1 MLLSPIMQGLWFLP
15 IGIVTGAYGT
25 IIGAGGGLIL
35 MPVLLLLYPHE
46 APALLTSTS
55 LCAVFANSVSGS
67 LAFARMRRAD
77 YKAGL
82 LFAAATVPGAF
93 LGSYLA
99 DFFPRLAFQRVFGG
113 FLVLVAAYLL
123 LKGRSGKAA
132 APGNTGPFTL
142 RYSVTE
148 SDGTVHSQA
157 YNALLGFLVSLL
169 TGFIAS
175 ILGIGGGI
183 IHVPLMTYVLSFP
196 IAVATATSTFIL
208 MFTSLSSIVTHVVRG
223 TISPD
228 WVRTVS
234 VVVGV
239 VMGAQV
245 GARIAKR
252 IKGSWTVKALACGL
266 IIAGGRLL
274 IG

>member
-1 MLLSPIMQGLWFLP
+1 MNGLWFLP
-15 IGIVTGAYGT
+15 IGILTGAYGT
-25 IIGAGGGLIL
+25 VIGAGGGLIL
-35 MPVLLLLYPHE
+35 MPVLLLLYPQE

-67 LAFARMRRAD
+67 IAYARMRRAD
-77 YKAGL
+77 YRAGL
-82 LFAAATVPGAF
+82 LFAAATIPGAF
-93 LGSYLA
+93 LGSYMA
-99 DFFPRLAFQRVFGG
+99 DFFPRAAFQKVFGG
-113 FLVLVAAYLL
+113 FLALMAIYLL
-123 LKGRSGKAA
+123 VRGKAREA
-132 APGNTGPFTL
+132 GKAGGTGGPFTL
-142 RYSVTE
+142 HYDVTE
-148 SDGTVHSQA
+148 SDGTVHPLS
-157 YNALLGFLVSLL
+157 YNAMVGFLVSLL

-175 ILGIGGGI
+175 VLGIGGGI

-208 MFTSLSSIVTHVVRG
+208 MFTSLSSIVTHILRG

-239 VMGAQV
+239 VLGAQV
-245 GARIAKR
+245 GARLAKR
-252 IKGSWTVKALACGL
+252 LKGSWVVKALACGL
-266 IIAGGRLL
+266 LIAGGRLL

>member
-1 MLLSPIMQGLWFLP
+1 MQGLWFLP
-15 IGIVTGAYGT
+15 IGILAGAYGT
-25 IIGAGGGLIL
+25 VIGAGGGLIL

-67 LAFARMRRAD
+67 AAFARMRRAD
-77 YKAGL
+77 YRAGL
-82 LFAAATVPGAF
+82 LFAAATIPGAF
-93 LGSYLA
+93 LGSYMA
-99 DFFPRLAFQRVFGG
+99 DYFPRAAFQKVFGG
-113 FLVLVAAYLL
+113 FLALVAVYLI
-123 LKGRSGKAA
+123 LKGRGGKDAA
-132 APGNTGPFTL
+132 APAASGPFTL
-142 RYSVTE
+142 RYSLTE
-148 SDGTVHSQA
+148 SDGTAHAQS
-157 YNALLGFLVSLL
+157 YNAMIGFLVSLL

-175 ILGIGGGI
+175 VLGIGGGI

-228 WVRTVS
+228 WLRTVS
-234 VVVGV
+234 VVFGV
-239 VMGAQV
+239 VLGAQA

-252 IKGSWTVKALACGL
+252 LKGSWIVKALACGL
-266 IIAGGRLL
+266 ILAGGRLL
-274 IG
+274 FA